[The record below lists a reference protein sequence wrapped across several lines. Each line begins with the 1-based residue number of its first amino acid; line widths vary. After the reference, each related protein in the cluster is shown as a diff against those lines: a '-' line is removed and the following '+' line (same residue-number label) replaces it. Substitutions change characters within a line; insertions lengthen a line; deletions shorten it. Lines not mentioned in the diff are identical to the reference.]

1 MKEGTM
7 EIQKQKLAAPCGLY
21 CGACSIRIAHR
32 DDNHKLKERLSA
44 AYGVHPE
51 EIRCE
56 GCFSASRPSIPI
68 DPEAFQT
75 EAFCPRHQSRF
86 LVCIRSS
93 QGKASSW

>member
-1 MKEGTM
+1 M

-21 CGACSIRIAHR
+21 CGVCSIRITHR

-44 AYGVHPE
+44 VYGFRPE

-56 GCFSASRPSIPI
+56 GCLSVSKPSALI

-75 EAFCPRHQSRF
+75 EAFCPRHPSRF

-93 QGKASSW
+93 QGTASS